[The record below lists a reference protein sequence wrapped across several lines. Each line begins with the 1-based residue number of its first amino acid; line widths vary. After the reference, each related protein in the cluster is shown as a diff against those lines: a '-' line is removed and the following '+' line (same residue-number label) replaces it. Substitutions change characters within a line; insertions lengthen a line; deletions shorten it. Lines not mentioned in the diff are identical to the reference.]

1 MNSTCTPTSNFAK
14 IPRLKFLNSERR
26 TKILMRHLINNTYD
40 LFELMKSK
48 VKLFF
53 YATKTP
59 LDIKGYFETTVESG
73 NKITFATAIDWAY

>member
-1 MNSTCTPTSNFAK
+1 
-14 IPRLKFLNSERR
+14 
-26 TKILMRHLINNTYD
+26 MRHLINNTYD

-73 NKITFATAIDWAY
+73 NKITFATAIGHTEVKSSIQCPFTT